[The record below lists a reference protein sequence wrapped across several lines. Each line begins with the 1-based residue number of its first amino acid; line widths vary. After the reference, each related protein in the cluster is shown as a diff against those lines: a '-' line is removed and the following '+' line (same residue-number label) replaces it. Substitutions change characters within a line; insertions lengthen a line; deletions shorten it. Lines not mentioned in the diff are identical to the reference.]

1 MRISWLS
8 VSDQLGGSEVAL
20 VSMIK
25 GLREVRPDWQ
35 CQVVLPGNGPL
46 RERVEAAGAQCVV
59 VPMPAAL
66 ARVGESAAIRGRWGA
81 GATIALGLRLGAS
94 AFALPAYEARLARTL
109 SSFQPDIIHTNGFK
123 AHVLGV
129 RLRLPH
135 RVVVWHLHEYVS
147 RRRLTRWLLRR
158 YAGRCEA
165 IVANSA
171 SVAADIASIFATA
184 PPVHVV
190 RNAVDLKVFT
200 PEGPRLDLDALA
212 GLPAAPADVMRVGLV
227 ATFGR
232 WKGQEVFLDA
242 LQRVAASQSI
252 RGYIIGG
259 PLYDTSGSQYSK
271 RELTAMIDARN
282 LRSRVGLTG
291 FLESAPAMRSLDVV
305 VHASSEP
312 EPFGLVIA
320 EAMAC
325 GRSVITTAHGGAA
338 ELIEAGRDALVAPVG
353 DARALATA
361 IDRLAAD
368 PALRESIGRRA
379 HAAAM
384 TRFAP
389 DRMALTLARIFETVG
404 KSAGPNRPLAQS
416 A

>member
-20 VSMIK
+20 LSMIT
-25 GLREVRPDWQ
+25 GLRDVRPDWE

-46 RERVEAAGAQCVV
+46 RERVEAAGAHCAV

-66 ARVGESAAIRGRWGA
+66 ARVGESAAIRGRWSA
-81 GATIALGLRLGAS
+81 GSTIALGTRLAAS

-123 AHVLGV
+123 AHVLGARV
-129 RLRLPH
+129 RFPH
-135 RVVVWHLHEYVS
+135 SAVVWHLHEYVS
-147 RRRLTRWLLRR
+147 RRPLTRWLLRR
-158 YAGRCEA
+158 YAGRCDA

-171 SVAADIASIFATA
+171 SVAADIASILGTH
-184 PPVHVV
+184 PPLHVV
-190 RNAVDLKVFT
+190 GNAVDLKVYT

-212 GLPAAPADVMRVGLV
+212 GLPAAPADVTRVGLV
-227 ATFGR
+227 ATFAL
-232 WKGQEVFLDA
+232 WKGHETFLDA
-242 LQRVAASQSI
+242 LQRVPASRPI

-271 RELTAMIDARN
+271 RQLEAMIDARN

-291 FLESAPAMRSLDVV
+291 FLESAPAVRSLDVV
-305 VHASSEP
+305 VHASTEP

-320 EAMAC
+320 EGMSC
-325 GRSVITTAHGGAA
+325 GRAVITTAHGGAA
-338 ELIEAGRDALVAPVG
+338 EIIDAGRDALVAPPG

-368 PALRESIGRRA
+368 RTLRECMGSRA
-379 HAAAM
+379 RAAAV

-389 DRMALTLARIFETVG
+389 ERMAADMAHIFETVR
-404 KSAGPNRPLAQS
+404 KIAQPHRPLAQS

>member
-1 MRISWLS
+1 M
-8 VSDQLGGSEVAL
+8 
-20 VSMIK
+20 
-25 GLREVRPDWQ
+25 
-35 CQVVLPGNGPL
+35 
-46 RERVEAAGAQCVV
+46 
-59 VPMPAAL
+59 
-66 ARVGESAAIRGRWGA
+66 
-81 GATIALGLRLGAS
+81 
-94 AFALPAYEARLARTL
+94 
-109 SSFQPDIIHTNGFK
+109 
-123 AHVLGV
+123 
-129 RLRLPH
+129 
-135 RVVVWHLHEYVS
+135 
-147 RRRLTRWLLRR
+147 RR
-158 YAGRCEA
+158 YAGRCDA

-171 SVAADIASIFATA
+171 SVAADIASIFST
-184 PPVHVV
+184 PPPLHVL

-212 GLPAAPADVMRVGLV
+212 GLPTAPAGVMRVGLV
-227 ATFGR
+227 ATFAR

-242 LQRVAASQSI
+242 LQRVPTSRSI

-259 PLYDTSGSQYSK
+259 PLYDTSGSQYSR
-271 RELTAMIDARN
+271 RELEAMIDARN

-291 FLESAPAMRSLDVV
+291 FLDSAPAMRSLDVV

-325 GRSVITTAHGGAA
+325 GRAVITTAHGGAA
-338 ELIEAGRDALVAPVG
+338 ELIEAGRDALVAPAG

-368 PALRESIGRRA
+368 PMLRESIGSRA
-379 HAAAM
+379 RAAAM

-389 DRMALTLARIFETVG
+389 DRMAADLARIFETVG
-404 KSAGPNRPLAQS
+404 DTVGRLRPLAQS

>member
-20 VSMIK
+20 ISMIA
-25 GLREVRPDWQ
+25 GLRDSRPDWQ
-35 CQVVLPGNGPL
+35 CQVVLPGDGPL
-46 RERVEAAGAQCVV
+46 RERIEAAGAQCVV
-59 VPMPAAL
+59 VPMPPAL
-66 ARVGESAAIRGRWGA
+66 ARVGESAAIRGRWSA
-81 GATIALGLRLGAS
+81 GSTITLGLRLAAS

-109 SSFQPDIIHTNGFK
+109 SAFRPDIIHTNGFK
-123 AHVLGV
+123 AHVLGARV
-129 RLRLPH
+129 RLPRCA
-135 RVVVWHLHEYVS
+135 VVWHLHEYVS
-147 RRRLTRWLLRR
+147 RRPLTRWLLRR
-158 YAGRCEA
+158 YAGRCDA

-171 SVAADIASIFATA
+171 SVAADVASILGAHT
-184 PPVHVV
+184 PVYVV
-190 RNAVDLKVFT
+190 RNAVDLTVYT

-212 GLPAAPADVMRVGLV
+212 GLPPAPADVTRVGLV
-227 ATFGR
+227 ATFAL
-232 WKGQEVFLDA
+232 WKGHETFLDA
-242 LQRVAASQSI
+242 LQRVPASRSI

-259 PLYDTSGSQYSK
+259 PLYDSSGSQYSK
-271 RELTAMIDARN
+271 RELEAMIDARN
-282 LRSRVGLTG
+282 LRSRAGLTG

-325 GRSVITTAHGGAA
+325 GRALITTAHGGAA
-338 ELIEAGRDALVAPVG
+338 EIIEADRDALVAPPR

-368 PALRESIGRRA
+368 PKLRESIGSRA
-379 HAAAM
+379 RAAAM

-389 DRMALTLARIFETVG
+389 ERMAADLARIFETTG
-404 KSAGPNRPLAQS
+404 KIAKPHGPLAQS

>member
-1 MRISWLS
+1 
-8 VSDQLGGSEVAL
+8 
-20 VSMIK
+20 
-25 GLREVRPDWQ
+25 
-35 CQVVLPGNGPL
+35 
-46 RERVEAAGAQCVV
+46 
-59 VPMPAAL
+59 MPPAL

-171 SVAADIASIFATA
+171 SVAADIASIFATP

-190 RNAVDLKVFT
+190 RNAVDLTVFT
-200 PEGPRLDLDALA
+200 PDGPRLDLDALA

-242 LQRVAASQSI
+242 LQRVSGSQSI

-271 RELTAMIDARN
+271 RELTGHDRRPQSSQPRGSDGFSRIGAGDA
-282 LRSRVGLTG
+282 LTRRG
-291 FLESAPAMRSLDVV
+291 GARKQRARTV
-305 VHASSEP
+305 
-312 EPFGLVIA
+312 GLVIA

-389 DRMALTLARIFETVG
+389 DRMAVTLARIFENVG
-404 KSAGPNRPLAQS
+404 KSAGPRRPLAQS

>member
-20 VSMIK
+20 LSMIT
-25 GLREVRPDWQ
+25 GLRDARPDWQ

-46 RERVEAAGAQCVV
+46 RERVEAAGAQCAV
-59 VPMPAAL
+59 VPMPPAL
-66 ARVGESAAIRGRWGA
+66 ARVGESAAIRGRWSA
-81 GATIALGLRLGAS
+81 GSRIALGLRLGAS

-123 AHVLGV
+123 AHVLGARV
-129 RLRLPH
+129 RLPH
-135 RVVVWHLHEYVS
+135 CVVVWHVHEYVS
-147 RRRLTRWLLRR
+147 RRRLTRWLMRR
-158 YAGRCEA
+158 YAGRCDA

-171 SVAADIASIFATA
+171 SVAADIATIFGTP

-190 RNAVDLKVFT
+190 RNAVDLRAFT
-200 PEGPRLDLDALA
+200 PEGLRLDLDALA
-212 GLPAAPADVMRVGLV
+212 GLPTAPDGVTRVGLV
-227 ATFGR
+227 GTFAR
-232 WKGQEVFLDA
+232 WKGQDVFLDA
-242 LQRVAASQSI
+242 LQRVPASRPI

-271 RELTAMIDARN
+271 RELEAMIDARN

-291 FLESAPAMRSLDVV
+291 FLESAPALRSLDVV

-325 GRSVITTAHGGAA
+325 GRAVITTAHGGAA
-338 ELIEAGRDALVAPVG
+338 ELIEAGRDALVAPAG

-368 PALRESIGRRA
+368 PMLRESIGSRA
-379 HAAAM
+379 RAAAV

-389 DRMALTLARIFETVG
+389 DRMAADLVRIFETAG
-404 KSAGPNRPLAQS
+404 ETAGPHRPLAQS